1 MVNALV
7 LNLFGIV
14 LCVLVLATGLVWWRN
29 PAFRRGLRPLLGL
42 ELLLVLL
49 SLPLSSYLMLG
60 SLEWGY
66 PERRSW
72 PDQAQAIVILA
83 GSLLPADDVRLQD
96 ELGLSTYGRCH
107 HGLEVYH
114 ATGVKPV
121 LVTGGSPHNNPAI
134 APAAQVMRDYL
145 VEAGVPAGDILVEGR
160 SQTTY
165 ENAVESA
172 KLLHERGIQT
182 VILVTDA
189 VHMPRAVRVFRAQG
203 LKVVPSACNHRAT
216 GFHFKPATEILPSP
230 ASARMLLEAAHEWV
244 GLVWYTLKGWTG

>member
-1 MVNALV
+1 MVNALI

-14 LCVLVLATGLVWWRN
+14 LCGLLLATAWTWWRS
-29 PAFRRGLRPLLGL
+29 PELRRRLWSLLGL

-49 SLPLSSYLMLG
+49 SLPLISYLVLG

-72 PDQAQAIVILA
+72 PAEAQAIVILA

-114 ATGVKPV
+114 ATGIKPV
-121 LVTGGSPHNNPAI
+121 LVTGGRPHNNPAI
-134 APAAQVMRDYL
+134 SSIAEVMRDYL
-145 VEAGVPAGDILVEGR
+145 VEAGVPAGDILVENR

-172 KLLHERGIQT
+172 RMLQERGLQT
-182 VILVTDA
+182 IILVTDA

-216 GFHFKPATEILPSP
+216 EFRFNPATEILPSP
-230 ASARMLLEAAHEWV
+230 VSAKMLLEAAHEWV
-244 GLVWYTLKGWTG
+244 GLIWYTLKGWTG